1 VTLALGALALAPAAA
16 AHVTVSP
23 TQAEPERA
31 ALLTF
36 SVPNERPD
44 TVVTGLVVSM
54 PPAVTVLQIQA
65 KAGWQ
70 ESIGRRT
77 VSWRG
82 GRIPPRRFDTFT
94 VRAAM
99 PARAGPVV
107 FSSLEIYATGHNPT
121 WRPTV
126 EVAAGARS
134 ADAKSRDSGAR
145 TLGKAALLVAIAAAA
160 IAVGAG
166 FLALWTWLRGTGT

>member
-1 VTLALGALALAPAAA
+1 MTLALGALAVAPAAA

-54 PPAVTVLQIQA
+54 PPAVTVLEIQA

-70 ESIGRRT
+70 ESIGGRT
-77 VSWRG
+77 VSWHG

-99 PARAGPVV
+99 PARSGTVV
-107 FSSLEIYATGHNPT
+107 FSSLEIYANGHNPT
-121 WRPTV
+121 WRPAV
-126 EVAAGARS
+126 EVTPTRVAV
-134 ADAKSRDSGAR
+134 DAKGRDSGAR
-145 TLGKAALLVAIAAAA
+145 TLGKAALFVAIAAAA
-160 IAVGAG
+160 LAVGAG
-166 FLALWTWLRGTGT
+166 FLALWTWLRGTGA

>member
-70 ESIGRRT
+70 ESIGART

-94 VRAAM
+94 IRAAM
-99 PARAGPVV
+99 PATEGTVV
-107 FSSLEIYATGHNPT
+107 FRSLQIYADGHNPT
-121 WRPTV
+121 WRPAV
-126 EVAAGARS
+126 QVDAARPAV
-134 ADAKSRDSGAR
+134 DAKGRDSGAR
-145 TLGKAALLVAIAAAA
+145 TLGKAALFVAIAAAA
-160 IAVGAG
+160 LAVGAG